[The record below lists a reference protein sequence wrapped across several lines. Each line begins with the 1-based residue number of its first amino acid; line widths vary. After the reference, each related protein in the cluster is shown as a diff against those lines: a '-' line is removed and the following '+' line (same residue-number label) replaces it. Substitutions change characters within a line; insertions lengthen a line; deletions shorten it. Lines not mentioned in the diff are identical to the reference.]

1 LDKLLEDV
9 TTIAKEFGISEA
21 AAADMYE
28 KLRQLDAEQKKR
40 AARDKLGTTSVTD
53 ILGDAKKAMDA
64 ITSATGIVNDTL
76 QGLFQSLDSGFN
88 SAMQDIV
95 AGTATAGSIVK
106 TIWHSIVDAIIAE
119 LARIAAAQAI
129 KGVVKLVSSI
139 LPFLSKSPALP
150 VTSVLAPAA
159 ASLAALQPHAQAPVN
174 DAVSKQS
181 TSVEAPVPQ
190 NIQNIMVLGYD
201 NHSIVQDLTSPT
213 GKLRS
218 AYGRVSFMGSY

>member
-1 LDKLLEDV
+1 
-9 TTIAKEFGISEA
+9 
-21 AAADMYE
+21 
-28 KLRQLDAEQKKR
+28 
-40 AARDKLGTTSVTD
+40 
-53 ILGDAKKAMDA
+53 
-64 ITSATGIVNDTL
+64 
-76 QGLFQSLDSGFN
+76 
-88 SAMQDIV
+88 
-95 AGTATAGSIVK
+95 
-106 TIWHSIVDAIIAE
+106 
-119 LARIAAAQAI
+119 
-129 KGVVKLVSSI
+129 
-139 LPFLSKSPALP
+139 